1 MNLTNNFTL
10 EELVFSQ
17 AAERSNGKLS
27 NIPPRGMLNILI
39 KTAEHMEEVRSAL
52 DNNPIIV
59 SSGYRSPAVNAAVG
73 GSINSQHMK
82 GEAVDF
88 TCPKF
93 GSPEDIVRKIISSNI
108 VYDQLILEFR
118 SWVHISFS
126 DRNRKQALIID
137 RSGTRAY
144 A

>member
-10 EELVFSQ
+10 EELVVSQ
-17 AAERSNGKLS
+17 EAKRNGLDNTPEKG
-27 NIPPRGMLNILI
+27 IFKTLI
-39 KTAEHMEEVRSAL
+39 KTAENMEEVRSAL
-52 DNNPIIV
+52 GNNPIIV
-59 SSGYRSPAVNAAVG
+59 SSGYRSPAVNVAVG
-73 GSINSQHMK
+73 GSVNSQHMK

-108 VYDQLILEFR
+108 RYDQLILEFD

-137 RSGTRAY
+137 RSGTRTFA
-144 A
+144 

>member
-10 EELVFSQ
+10 EELTFSQ
-17 AAERSNGKLS
+17 EAQRKGLDNTPKKG
-27 NIPPRGMLNILI
+27 ILTNLI
-39 KTAEHMEEVRSAL
+39 NTAENMELVRNVL
-52 DNNPIIV
+52 EGKPIII
-59 SSGYRSPAVNAAVG
+59 SSAYRSPEVNAAVG
-73 GSINSQHMK
+73 GSKNSQHMEGK
-82 GEAVDF
+82 AVDF
-88 TCPKF
+88 TCPKY
-93 GSPEDIVRKIISSNI
+93 GSPDQIVHAIICSMI
-108 VYDQLILEFR
+108 DYDQLILEFN